1 MLALPIKSLD
11 YTMLAVYN
19 IDRKRD
25 KNKEAIKMKKAD
37 VEKKMTAIK
46 EAVEKRYPGVM
57 ADVKLNEW
65 QKSGYHRLY
74 IDLDCK
80 ADVNGTAREFV
91 ARFGFINL
99 ETNRYSAKNAYNM
112 KAVSAEEITEAKMLS
127 EYASAYK
134 EAEKDDRRYTANSGY
149 REVFQLSEE
158 ELENGISAKEML
170 DKSFENGV
178 SVENIDTCWLVID
191 SEVVTEDSTFIG
203 STGEKEIIEVNGDKY
218 IVLRK
223 YGKSLITG
231 VAVKVGDHFDP
242 FGAVDKYRIVW
253 ENGKITLLEPWG
265 EKIWRAPNQKKID
278 QPEAPAKVIE
288 DEKIGS
294 YDGRIVT
301 ISPSDG
307 KYSVE
312 DNGKYTGDYGR
323 DFDDG
328 VYEAAMYLYDWLVA
342 GKAVKVA
349 NDEAL
354 NYIIDAADGMDIKIV
369 TNDDGSIKKE
379 D

>member
-1 MLALPIKSLD
+1 
-11 YTMLAVYN
+11 
-19 IDRKRD
+19 
-25 KNKEAIKMKKAD
+25 MKKAD

-46 EAVEKRYPGVM
+46 EAVEKRYPSVT

-65 QKSGYHRLY
+65 EKGSYHRLY

-99 ETNRYSAKNAYNM
+99 ATNRYNMKNAYNM
-112 KAVSAEEITEAKMLS
+112 KAVSAEEITEAKMLQD
-127 EYASAYK
+127 YAEAYK
-134 EAEKDDRRYTANSGY
+134 EAEKDDRRYTPNSGY

-158 ELENGISAKEML
+158 ELENGISKKEML

-178 SVENIDTCWLVID
+178 DLDNLENVWVAIDYND
-191 SEVVTEDSTFIG
+191 VVTEDSTFIG
-203 STGEKEIIEVNGDKY
+203 ITGEKEIIEVSGDKY

-242 FGAVDKYRIVW
+242 FGAVDKYRITW

-278 QPEAPAKVIE
+278 QPEAPAKTI
-288 DEKIGS
+288 DCEKIGS
-294 YDGRIVT
+294 YDEHIVT
-301 ISPSDG
+301 IKPSAG
-307 KYSVE
+307 KFVVE
-312 DNGKYTGDYGR
+312 DDGKYTGDYGR
-323 DFDDG
+323 DRDDG
-328 VYEAAMYLYDWLVA
+328 LYEAAMYLYDRLVA
-342 GKAVKVA
+342 GKTVKVE
-349 NDEAL
+349 NVEAL
-354 NYIIDAADGMDIKIV
+354 DYIIDAAEGMNVKID

>member
-1 MLALPIKSLD
+1 
-11 YTMLAVYN
+11 
-19 IDRKRD
+19 
-25 KNKEAIKMKKAD
+25 MKKAD

-46 EAVEKRYPGVM
+46 EAVEKRYPNVT
-57 ADVKLNEW
+57 ADIKLNEW
-65 QKSGYHRLY
+65 KKGSYHRLY

-99 ETNRYSAKNAYNM
+99 ATNRYNMKNAYNM
-112 KAVSAEEITEAKMLS
+112 KAVSAEEITEAKTLQ
-127 EYASAYK
+127 EYAEAYK

-191 SEVVTEDSTFIG
+191 SEDVVTEDSTFIG
-203 STGEKEIIEVNGDKY
+203 IGSIGDKEIIEVSGNKY

-242 FGAVDKYRIVW
+242 FGAVDKYRITW

-278 QPEAPAKVIE
+278 QPEAPAKTI
-288 DEKIGS
+288 DCEKIGS
-294 YDGRIVT
+294 YDEHIVT
-301 ISPSDG
+301 IKPSAG
-307 KYSVE
+307 KFVVE
-312 DNGKYTGDYGR
+312 DDGKYTGDYGR
-323 DFDDG
+323 DRDDCI
-328 VYEAAMYLYDWLVA
+328 YEAAMYLYDRLVA
-342 GKAVKVA
+342 GKTVKVA
-349 NDEAL
+349 NDEAID
-354 NYIIDAADGMDIKIV
+354 YIIDGAKGMNVKIV

>member
-1 MLALPIKSLD
+1 
-11 YTMLAVYN
+11 
-19 IDRKRD
+19 
-25 KNKEAIKMKKAD
+25 MKKAD